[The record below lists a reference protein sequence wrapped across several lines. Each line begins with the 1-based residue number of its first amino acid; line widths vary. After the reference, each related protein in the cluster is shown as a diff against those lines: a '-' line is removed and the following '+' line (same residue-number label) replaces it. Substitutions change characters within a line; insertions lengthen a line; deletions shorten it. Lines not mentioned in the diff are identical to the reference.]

1 MSARKDLDADVIVV
15 GGGPAGASTA
25 HALVSAGVDVLIVD
39 RAKFPRDKICAEY
52 LSPEA
57 SRILSK
63 MGVLEEIE
71 RNGPAHLAG
80 MRVRAPNGQV
90 ADGEFAASHGF
101 KGFRDRGLAI
111 RRTVLDDIVLR
122 GARSAGARV
131 QEAVRVTD
139 VVKDDSGRVNGVA
152 ILHPDGG
159 PGQLRAR
166 YVIGADGLR
175 SVVGRRLGLVETS
188 RIWPK
193 RIALVAHYQGVQ
205 RVTDMGEMHVDYGG
219 YFGIVDV
226 GHGTQNVAVVVPM
239 TRAKELTGAAEKTR
253 FFEQWIQSRP
263 HLADRFTRAERITPV
278 RATGPFATASRH
290 PWAPGAALVGDA
302 ADFFDPFTGEGIY
315 SALHGGELLAP
326 RIAEALKSSV
336 RAERAILSDYENAR
350 KRDFG
355 GKWKLERIVGM
366 AIAYPYFLN
375 NAAKVLA
382 RRKDMADLIVGV
394 AGDFVPARV
403 VLSPRFLFTLFFSPA
418 FKH

>member
-1 MSARKDLDADVIVV
+1 MSVGNDLDAEVIVV

-25 HALVSAGVDVLIVD
+25 HGLARAGIDVLVVD

-57 SRILSK
+57 SRILSN
-63 MGVLEEIE
+63 MGVLDEIE
-71 RNGPAHLAG
+71 RSGPAHLAG
-80 MRVRAPNGQV
+80 MRVRAPNGQI

-101 KGFRDRGLAI
+101 RGFRDRGLAI
-111 RRTVLDDIVLR
+111 RRTILDDIVLR
-122 GARSAGARV
+122 GAKAAGARV
-131 QEAVRVTD
+131 QEGMRVTD

-152 ILHPDGG
+152 ILHPQGG
-159 PGQLRAR
+159 PGTLRAR

-175 SVVGRRLGLVETS
+175 SVIGRRLGLVGTS

-193 RIALVAHYQGVQ
+193 RIALVAHYKGVQ
-205 RVTDMGEMHVDYGG
+205 GVTDMGEMHVDYGG

-226 GHGTQNVAVVVPM
+226 GHEMQNVAVVVPIA
-239 TRAKELTGAAEKTR
+239 RAKELGGVAEKTR
-253 FFEQWIQSRP
+253 FFEEWIHSRP
-263 HLADRFTRAERITPV
+263 HLADRFVGAQRITTV
-278 RATGPFATASRH
+278 RATGPFATASRR
-290 PWAPGAALVGDA
+290 PWARGAALVGDA

-315 SALHGGELLAP
+315 AALHGGELLAP
-326 RIAEALKSSV
+326 RIAEALRSSA
-336 RAERAILSDYENAR
+336 RNERAILSDYERAR
-350 KRDFG
+350 KREFG
-355 GKWKLERIVGM
+355 GKWTLERIVGM

-394 AGDFVPARV
+394 AGDFIPARV